1 MRMSDVAIRFVVTA
15 VLWILMAWIAL
26 AVAARVLAWVFVYC
40 VATAAAGLVSGFVH
54 GLVVPV
60 QVLARGSAEVA
71 TPERVAAGEL
81 IKDAP
86 PGENAAHGWDLAW
99 PVYVPYQARLD
110 RLAVNALTRDR
121 VRTAWGFF
129 ASTMPQRMWVPAG
142 SMTRVLSRP
151 LPFILRW
158 CVWSAV
164 ALPLIGCFIVGTV
177 TSVMVWQGIMWFGQ
191 TVVRLV
197 SATVQL
203 VLRRYESRSR
213 RRAHQSMLCS
223 HCLRS
228 SSSPAY
234 RCSECGTVHYVV
246 QPGPQGLFHRVC
258 DCGATLANTVS
269 RASLSLKVVCPHCG
283 EDMADGAGLRQVVV
297 LPVIGAV
304 AAGKT
309 RFLSMSVV
317 QVDESLAGS
326 GTLSALSPAAEAFL
340 KDARE
345 LVRAGRRTIKTPH
358 VTPEALPYR
367 LEEWSGKKEI
377 ELDVVDAAGEFFG
390 DWETS
395 SELPYLESAPV
406 YVLLLDPLGLA
417 DVHAEFVQTCAS
429 DQHEIDIAPADQ
441 INAYHAVMDRL
452 RAQGVDLR
460 SRTLLVVVSKADV
473 LRALP
478 CGQDLRGDVSTD
490 AVRQWLARNGMD
502 AALQSFRMDFG
513 VVEYFACDSM
523 HDLPYKD
530 PAAPWQVVSR
540 VADLYHASVL
550 HADPDA
556 LTDPVEP
563 PASVSVAS

>member
-71 TPERVAAGEL
+71 TPARMAAGEL
-81 IKDAP
+81 TKDAP
-86 PGENAAHGWDLAW
+86 PGENAGHGWDLAW

-110 RLAVNALTRDR
+110 RLAVNELTRVR
-121 VRTAWGFF
+121 VRAAWSFF
-129 ASTMPQRMWVPAG
+129 ACTVPHRMWAPAG
-142 SMTRVLSRP
+142 SMTRVMNRP
-151 LPFILRW
+151 LPFVLRW
-158 CVWSAV
+158 CAWSAA
-164 ALPLIGCFIVGTV
+164 ALPLIGCFIVGTML
-177 TSVMVWQGIMWFGQ
+177 SVMVWQGVMWFGQ

-197 SATVQL
+197 SAAVQL
-203 VLRRYESRSR
+203 VLRRREARSR

-246 QPGPQGLFHRVC
+246 QPGPQGLLHRVC
-258 DCGATLANTVS
+258 DCGATLPNTVS

-283 EDMADGAGLRQVVV
+283 QDMSDGAGLRQVVV

-317 QVDESLAGS
+317 QLDEGLAGN
-326 GTLSALSPAAEAFL
+326 GALSALSPAAETFL

-345 LVRAGRRTIKTPH
+345 LVRAGRRTVKTPH
-358 VTPEALPYR
+358 VMPEALPYR
-367 LEEWSGKKEI
+367 LEEWGGKKEI

-390 DWETS
+390 SWETS

-406 YVLLLDPLGLA
+406 YVLLLDPLGLR
-417 DVHAEFVQTCAS
+417 DVHTEFVQACAS
-429 DQHEIDIAPADQ
+429 EQHEIDVAPADQ
-441 INAYHAVMDRL
+441 ISSYHAVMDRL

-460 SRTLLVVVSKADV
+460 QRTLLVVVSKVDV
-473 LRALP
+473 LRSLP
-478 CGQDLRGDVSTD
+478 CGQDLRDDVSTE
-490 AVRQWLARNGMD
+490 AVQQWLAHNGMD

-513 VVEYFACDSM
+513 AVEYFACDSM
-523 HDLPYKD
+523 HHLSYED
-530 PAAPWQVVSR
+530 PVAPWRVVSR
-540 VADLYHASVL
+540 VASHYHAPVL
-550 HADPDA
+550 QVDPRAPSDPDGP
-556 LTDPVEP
+556 PVGM
-563 PASVSVAS
+563 SVVQ